1 MCRPTN
7 KNDQP
12 ENTVVQHNYHDHA
25 NDMPSDEAKS
35 FNKFPMRL
43 FALLEQAHH
52 DQIDHIISWQPHG
65 RCFAIHKPK
74 ELQAILSGRFKIT
87 KYKSFLRQC
96 NMYGFL
102 RLTQG
107 QDKGCYYHE
116 LFLRGKPYLV
126 KEITRIQIKGTGV
139 RSKSNPDQ
147 EPDFYAMPW
156 VSPESSS
163 SSRSYISAEDDNKSK
178 KVEQDTKNVK
188 QEPFHSLETEPSLL
202 VTPPNTTRV
211 LVGITKSMVPEGFQ
225 FDLIHS
231 IDTIKKMS
239 HKAEHSLLP
248 ALGCFE
254 LPVIGGL
261 DGQLSF
267 GKVEYMKYVIADFL
281 REESP
286 GLSFDE
292 FLMEEGW

>member
-1 MCRPTN
+1 
-7 KNDQP
+7 
-12 ENTVVQHNYHDHA
+12 
-25 NDMPSDEAKS
+25 
-35 FNKFPMRL
+35 
-43 FALLEQAHH
+43 
-52 DQIDHIISWQPHG
+52 
-65 RCFAIHKPK
+65 
-74 ELQAILSGRFKIT
+74 
-87 KYKSFLRQC
+87 
-96 NMYGFL
+96 MYGFL